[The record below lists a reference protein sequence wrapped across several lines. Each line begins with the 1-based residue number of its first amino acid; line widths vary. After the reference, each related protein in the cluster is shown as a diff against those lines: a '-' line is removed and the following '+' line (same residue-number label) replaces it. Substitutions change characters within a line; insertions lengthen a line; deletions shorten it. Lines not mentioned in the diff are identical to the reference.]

1 MDARHIEEERRRLE
15 RRDDD
20 RRFDEL
26 TALYRLASLSAL
38 EGDPD
43 AIMREIVT
51 VTTDSLAAERVLLFL
66 YDASASSLEL
76 KVGSGGEEFRLLLV
90 DEPLLAQSVR
100 NRTPELTNDIV
111 RDSGGRSVLA
121 DRLGARQLVAAPL
134 IAGDE
139 VMGTL
144 VGLDAVR
151 GAFSTG
157 DLRLLAVVADRAAL
171 TLHNA
176 ELVAALQRQVQELDG
191 LQRLS
196 KLLTSAEN
204 LEHVIGESIRIVSGL
219 VKCEKMA
226 VLLHDTES
234 DALVTHRPVHGLSE
248 AQVEGL
254 RIPLDKP
261 SLGATVFR
269 TNTPL
274 MSNDAR
280 HDSWV
285 SPMFRELLDM
295 ETILVVPLS
304 SGPRP
309 IGILKAVN
317 AEKGHFDQDDLRFT
331 SILGTRVAS
340 VIEGSLARERERELM
355 RQLREADRT
364 KTEFVSML
372 AHELRGPMTTVTGF
386 GYSLRDQSDVLP
398 EQKKKDILDI
408 VIREVERL
416 ARMVNDLLDV
426 SRMDSGT
433 LSYELEPMAL
443 DELIESLMEVHTS
456 LRVTH
461 MVELE
466 VESGLPKVMADR
478 DRISQVLLN
487 LLTNATRY
495 SPEGTPIIL
504 QARSLPQDQVVVVT
518 VADQGIGVPARDQ
531 ERIFEK
537 FSMLPKP
544 GWTKKGTGLG
554 LFITKAIVEA
564 HGGRI
569 WVDSELGAGS
579 RFNFTL
585 PIAR

>member
-1 MDARHIEEERRRLE
+1 MDQFSDHENRRQAE
-15 RRDDD
+15 RRDAD
-20 RRFDEL
+20 RRLDEL
-26 TALYRLASLSAL
+26 TALYRVASLSAL
-38 EGDPD
+38 DGD
-43 AIMREIVT
+43 ANTIMREIVS
-51 VTTDSLAAERVLLFL
+51 VTAESVAADRVMLFL
-66 YDASASSLEL
+66 YDPSSNSLEL
-76 KVGSGGEEFRLLLV
+76 KVDGGDEFRLPLP
-90 DEPLLAQSVR
+90 DEPLLALTVR
-100 NRTPELTNDIV
+100 NRTAELSNDIL
-111 RDSGGRSVLA
+111 RDSDGRSAIV
-121 DRLGARQLVAAPL
+121 DRYAARQLVAAPL
-134 IAGDE
+134 IAGDQ
-139 VMGTL
+139 VLGAL
-144 VGLDAVR
+144 VGIDAVR

-157 DLRLLAVVADRAAL
+157 DLRLLTVVADRAAL
-171 TLHNA
+171 TIHNA
-176 ELVAALQRQVQELDG
+176 DLVAALQRQVQELDG

-196 KLLTSAEN
+196 KLLTSAED
-204 LEHVIGESIRIVSGL
+204 LEHVIGESIRIVSEM

-226 VLLHDTES
+226 VLLHDEGS
-234 DALVTHRPVHGLSE
+234 GQLITHRPVYGLTE

-254 RIPLDKP
+254 RIPLNQP

-285 SPMFRELLDM
+285 SPVFRDLLDM
-295 ETILVVPLS
+295 ETVLVVPLS
-304 SGPRP
+304 TGPRP

-317 AEKGHFDQDDLRFT
+317 AVKGQFDQDDLRFT

-340 VIEGSLARERERELM
+340 VIEGGIARQRERELM

-372 AHELRGPMTTVTGF
+372 AHELRGPMTTVMGF
-386 GYSLRDQSDVLP
+386 GHTLRDQADALP
-398 EQKKKDILDI
+398 EEKRQTILNII
-408 VIREVERL
+408 VREVERL

-426 SRMDSGT
+426 SRMDSGS
-433 LSYELEPMAL
+433 LSYELEPMAV
-443 DELIESLMEVHTS
+443 DELIESILEVHTS
-456 LRVTH
+456 LRASHIVDIQ
-461 MVELE
+461 LDN
-466 VESGLPKVMADR
+466 GLPKVMADR
-478 DRISQVLLN
+478 DRISQVLIN

-495 SPEGTPIIL
+495 SPEGTPIVL
-504 QARSLPQDQVVVVT
+504 TARHPAGTNEVVVT
-518 VADQGIGVPARDQ
+518 VGDQGIGIPPRDQ

-569 WVDSELGAGS
+569 WVDSDIGSGS

-585 PIAR
+585 PTAR

>member
-1 MDARHIEEERRRLE
+1 MDSERIAEDRRQAE

-26 TALYRLASLSAL
+26 TALYRVASLSAL
-38 EGDPD
+38 DGDPES
-43 AIMREIVT
+43 IMREVVSVT
-51 VTTDSLAAERVLLFL
+51 AESVAADRVLLFL
-66 YDASASSLEL
+66 YDPASDLLEL
-76 KVGSGGEEFRLLLV
+76 KVDGGGELRVLLA
-90 DEPLLAQSVR
+90 DEPLLSQVVR
-100 NRTPELTNDIV
+100 NRNPELSNDIL
-111 RDSGGRSVLA
+111 RDSAGRSTLVE
-121 DRLGARQLVAAPL
+121 RYGAHQLVAAPL
-134 IAGDE
+134 MAGDE
-139 VMGTL
+139 VLGAL
-144 VGLDAVR
+144 VGLDAER

-171 TLHNA
+171 TIHNA
-176 ELVAALQRQVQELDG
+176 ELVSALQRQVQELDG

-196 KLLTSAEN
+196 KLLTSAED
-204 LEHVIGESIRIVSGL
+204 LEHVIGESIRIVSEM

-226 VLLHDTES
+226 VLLHDSETDE
-234 DALVTHRPVHGLSE
+234 LVTHRPVHGLSE
-248 AQVEGL
+248 AEFEGL
-254 RIPLDKP
+254 RIPLSQP

-285 SPMFRELLDM
+285 SPIFRELLGM
-295 ETILVVPLS
+295 ETVLVVPLA
-304 SGPRP
+304 SGPKP

-317 AEKGHFDQDDLRFT
+317 ADKGEFDQNDLRFT

-372 AHELRGPMTTVTGF
+372 AHELRGPMTTVMGF
-386 GYSLRDQSDVLP
+386 GYSLRDQADALP
-398 EQKKKDILDI
+398 EEKKKEILNII
-408 VIREVERL
+408 VREVERL

-426 SRMDSGT
+426 SRMDSGS

-443 DELIESLMEVHTS
+443 DELINSIMSVHTS
-456 LRVTH
+456 LRASH
-461 MVELE
+461 MVDLDIED
-466 VESGLPKVMADR
+466 GLPKVMADR

-495 SPEGTPIIL
+495 SPEGTPIVVT
-504 QARSLPQDQVVVVT
+504 ARSLLSSNEVIVS
-518 VADQGIGVPARDQ
+518 VADQGIGIPQRDL

-569 WVDSELGAGS
+569 WVDSDLGSGS